1 MENREER
8 ESRRKAG
15 KRRRIKRTALI
26 LCAVLVLILSAY
38 GAGSAYA
45 KYVFNRSRSDVV
57 KVKEFY
63 FTSDLLGKTSENK
76 AYTLNPGKNSFS
88 FQLRNS
94 ADALRV
100 STADI
105 KYTVTVQKP
114 GEGEEL
120 VSATEVKAT
129 VDSSSETKNADGLTG
144 SLIVSGTNAV
154 SHTITL
160 SGLALGQTYTVKVV
174 GTAGFVEELTATF
187 TTKAE
192 EEAVYKHLDKSNPHY
207 VILTVWTKDLAGTV
221 TIDYPDDLIPDNT
234 DMPDAVTGGTYTENF
249 GKHSSQTYRFFTDGP
264 SSYSVEQFDVKIG
277 STPAQS
283 GTP

>member
-45 KYVFNRSRSDVV
+45 KYVFNKSRSDVV

-63 FTSDLLGKTSENK
+63 FTSDLLGKTTENK
-76 AYTLNPGKNSFS
+76 AYTLNPGKDSFS

-105 KYTVTVQKP
+105 KYTVTVEP
-114 GEGEEL
+114 
-120 VSATEVKAT
+120 SAT
-129 VDSSSETKNADGLTG
+129 VDIVDKEGNAPSVDAETGAYIMPIAT
-144 SLIVSGTNAV
+144 AP
-154 SHTITL
+154 HTVTL
-160 SGLALGQTYTVKVV
+160 SNLALGQTYTVKVV

-192 EEAVYKHLDKSNPHY
+192 EETVYKHLDKSNPHY
-207 VILTVWTKDLAGTV
+207 VILTVWTKDIDGIV
-221 TIDYPDDLIPDNT
+221 TIDYPEDLIPDNT
-234 DMPDAVTGGTYTENF
+234 DMPGAVTGDTYTENF
-249 GKHSSQTYRFFTDGP
+249 GKHSSQTYRFFTDSP

-277 STPAQS
+277 STPAKS
-283 GTP
+283 GNP

>member
-1 MENREER
+1 MTNREER

-63 FTSDLLGKTSENK
+63 FTSDLLGKTTENK

-120 VSATEVKAT
+120 VSATEVNAT
-129 VDSSSETKNADGLTG
+129 VDSSLETKNADGLTG
-144 SLIVSGTNAV
+144 NLFVSGTNAV

-160 SGLALGQTYTVKVV
+160 SNLELGKTYTVKVV
-174 GTAGFVEELTATF
+174 GEAGFRETLTATF

-192 EEAVYKHLDKSNPHY
+192 EQVLFKHLDASDPHF
-207 VILTVWTKDLAGTV
+207 VVLTVWTKDIKGNV
-221 TIDYPDDLIPDNT
+221 TIDYPEGLIPDNT
-234 DMPDAVTGGTYTENF
+234 QMPDAETDGDYTDIF
-249 GKHSSQTYRFFTDGP
+249 GKYASQTYRFFTDSP
-264 SSYSVEQFDVKIG
+264 SSYSVEQFDVNIG
-277 STPAQS
+277 STLAQS